1 MGRVGGGSPKS
12 PLPSPELSC
21 TGGQGSE
28 RGRRRSSRD
37 EQPLPAL
44 PGSPLLPTRRGR
56 IFCRRF
62 TSRVFPTPAAPSRRH
77 IPSLVIA
84 LVPPS
89 YHAARPASG
98 CLSLDRAPVQAAHW
112 LIPMGERS
120 NGRSESVCKLK
131 APPWSRTRGGAETLR
146 VREQKKG
153 RRKRKLG
160 GASAPREGAPAASVR
175 SGVAMGRGSGTFERL
190 LGNASAR
197 QL

>member
-112 LIPMGERS
+112 LIQWVSGPMGAQSQCASSRLPLGAGLGVVRRRCACASRKKEGGSGSWGARQRQERE
-120 NGRSESVCKLK
+120 R
-131 APPWSRTRGGAETLR
+131 P
-146 VREQKKG
+146 
-153 RRKRKLG
+153 RR
-160 GASAPREGAPAASVR
+160 R
-175 SGVAMGRGSGTFERL
+175 SGVGSPWGE
-190 LGNASAR
+190 AAAPSSVS
-197 QL
+197 